1 MDNINIECI
10 STILYR
16 YSIIEKSTKYWHD
29 GQGLMEKY
37 KADFYAFDMH
47 YKKKNFVCCCIQYI
61 KTRRL
66 GSGFSRGVDLPIS
79 CILDQSDQLGLL
91 PIDSFPALWK
101 LSLLL
106 NALFRPAFVNRVNP
120 GHKSAWNLHRLI

>member
-10 STILYR
+10 SMILYR
-16 YSIIEKSTKYWHD
+16 YSIFEKIHKILARLFFNRSGN

-37 KADFYAFDMH
+37 KADLV
-47 YKKKNFVCCCIQYI
+47 KNNVIYCIQYI

-66 GSGFSRGVDLPIS
+66 GTGFSRGVDLPIS

-106 NALFRPAFVNRVNP
+106 NAL
-120 GHKSAWNLHRLI
+120 